1 MSYETTGFTFMRTL
15 ISSEEFTKDVVF
27 ECENFIYSARCY
39 QNIIQFIK
47 GQRHTEL
54 LTNGQT
60 PTEEQHIQHDLR
72 RELYNGDHQPLQD
85 WIDNLNQ

>member
-1 MSYETTGFTFMRTL
+1 MSYETTGFTFIRTL
-15 ISSEEFTKDVVF
+15 ISPEEFTKYVVF
-27 ECENFIYSARCY
+27 ECENFVYSARCY
-39 QNIIQFIK
+39 QNIIQFIQ

-60 PTEEQHIQHDLR
+60 PTEEQNIQHDLR

-85 WIDNLNQ
+85 WIDNLNE